1 MFELIKHPTK
11 ENPFKEFTMYPARA
25 MVKTTSG
32 YKELDLYV
40 RESTGHVYAK
50 NGQYFICL
58 MREGLTSNSKVT
70 WVELD
75 GLDEQYEKCYLTYY
89 KDMTEKTEEV

>member
-1 MFELIKHPTK
+1 MFKPIEHRTTTLFIQS
-11 ENPFKEFTMYPARA
+11 AQA

-32 YKELDLYV
+32 YKELDLYQ

-50 NGQYFICL
+50 NGSFYISL
-58 MREGLTSNSKVT
+58 MCGGITSNSKIT

-75 GLDEQYEKCYLTYY
+75 GIEEIYDTSYLKYEFV
-89 KDMTEKTEEV
+89 EKKE